1 MSGPID
7 AVLCLHNAFRRDML
21 QIDQAACSVARKEGD
36 ISQIL
41 NRFHV
46 MGEILDHHAKGE
58 EEAAFPEIN
67 GFALSCRTHT

>member
-1 MSGPID
+1 
-7 AVLCLHNAFRRDML
+7 
-21 QIDQAACSVARKEGD
+21 
-36 ISQIL
+36 L